1 MVDLRKRLAAE
12 RNAVAAQV
20 ALAWLLARMPQI
32 APIPGTTKLHRLQ
45 ENLGAAAIA
54 MIPDEFAA
62 IEAAKSP
69 IPVLCV
75 PLPKPVLGMT
85 GL

>member
-62 IEAAKSP
+62 IEVANPRFVRPPAQVRS
-69 IPVLCV
+69 
-75 PLPKPVLGMT
+75 GHDWTMR
-85 GL
+85 